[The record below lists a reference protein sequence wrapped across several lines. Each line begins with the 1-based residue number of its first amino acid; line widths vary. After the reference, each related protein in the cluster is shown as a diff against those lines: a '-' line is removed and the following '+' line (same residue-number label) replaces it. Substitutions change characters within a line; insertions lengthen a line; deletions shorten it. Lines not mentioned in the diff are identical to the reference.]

1 MDYNETIEIMTS
13 SNINVC
19 DKNGFTCVTINLEDV
34 CIFVTRKLAKD
45 IKKIGVSKSEFYG
58 MFQNMLYSRLISEG
72 YNQGLKFEEERAQKE
87 NKDI

>member
-45 IKKIGVSKSEFYG
+45 IKKIGASESEFYG
-58 MFQNMLYSRLISEG
+58 MFQNMLYNRLISNGFTEG
-72 YNQGLKFEEERAQKE
+72 LQVQKE
-87 NKDI
+87 RSQKDNKDI